1 MAHHLFEV
9 VRVDGVKNVE
19 EVLAR
24 RAFANRV
31 LVGKVLREF
40 WVFTEL
46 RPQIL
51 DGKLVVMR
59 DCDLL
64 HLNLLQ

>member
-1 MAHHLFEV
+1 MAHHLFEI
-9 VRVDGVKNVE
+9 VRVDGVKDVE

-31 LVGKVLREF
+31 LVGKVLCKF

-51 DGKLVVMR
+51 DGKLVIMR